1 MPKDFCTRN
10 LTNSGLDYIKQLC
23 VCVRVCRRL
32 CSSRSRGAVRCV
44 DVHEILM
51 MDDCETNVFKACV
64 FTASNRVEMI
74 SPKSGCVLD
83 FPPYCQYCQYTALAT
98 PSINTKSMSETDL
111 NSSIVSTSIAIECI
125 GHCFSPF
132 SFEFWNLHFKVIGFF
147 VFRC

>member
-10 LTNSGLDYIKQLC
+10 LTNSGLDKAIVC
-23 VCVRVCRRL
+23 VCVRVCGRL

-64 FTASNRVEMI
+64 FTASNRVEMV

-83 FPPYCQYCQYTALAT
+83 FPPYCQYTALAT
-98 PSINTKSMSETDL
+98 PSISTKSMSETDL

-132 SFEFWNLHFKVIGFF
+132 SFEF
-147 VFRC
+147 